1 MSGHN
6 PFFSIIIPCYNCAE
20 YLSECL
26 SSLLAQDY
34 TQWEAIVV
42 NDASTDN
49 SHDVA
54 SRFASQDSRIR
65 LLDKE
70 NNEGLHL
77 ARKSGTALSTGEY
90 ILFLDSDD
98 AFAEGTLDKIQSEI
112 QKYTPDILRFG
123 LLCKEQNGMSSHA
136 ARDFE
141 TWANA
146 NSSASNQKQLL
157 SEVFISTNEY
167 GRDWHVTHKAFRGS
181 ICRKAF
187 DAMTGSRLERAE
199 DSYEF
204 LVLASMSNLEVT
216 NTDIRGYVYN
226 IGRGVTTDN
235 MLSPDK
241 FLMSASQIKSCWE
254 EAKHFADSTES
265 VLVKESATRL
275 KERLTFTLMNEWKD
289 RVSDNDKI
297 EAAKSVA
304 PIIGEVETA
313 TALMRFARDG
323 AYASIEYLNPSTSAF
338 LDWAALAEELTQD
351 VHVLPVSYIQ
361 MKDAASRHIQEF
373 KETQD
378 LHKRQKKQTVKIF
391 VSAHKLVSTFSSD
404 IFQPVHVGSAKNPT
418 RFPYYWS
425 DADGENISDRNP
437 RYCELT
443 TQYWAWKNVDADYY
457 GFCHYRRYFDFS
469 ETVHE
474 ENAFGEI
481 MDDYI
486 DTKAEKEY
494 GLDDENIARV
504 VKQYDVITT
513 PFGNL
518 DEIINK
524 YGSPRALWEASP
536 LLHDDDLKRCYQIL
550 CAMYPDYKEDAQDF
564 FNGNKACFCN
574 MFIMKK
580 EIFFDYCEW
589 MFPILEE
596 FDKEADYGT
605 YSKEAL
611 RTPGHLSER
620 LLNIYLMHHKRIG
633 SNWKFKELQCVH
645 FTNPEP
651 AEQLKPLDVTDKP
664 IIPVVFA
671 ADDNYVPQLTTTVYS
686 AMKNADP
693 SYFYDV
699 TVLQRNI
706 AWDKQERMRVFFKR
720 FPNMN
725 LRFTNVD
732 RELAGYDL
740 STNNAHISVETYYR
754 FLIQKVLPFYD
765 KVLYLD
771 SDIIINGDIAKL
783 YNIDLQ
789 GKLLGAVRDIDFLGN
804 LNVKHGKRM
813 NYAKTV
819 LKMQNPYD
827 YFQAGV
833 LVLNTK
839 AMREHYTIEQWL
851 AYASNDEFIYNDQD
865 VLNAHCEG
873 NVLYLPWEWNV
884 VHDCGGRVG
893 NLFVQA
899 PNDIY
904 DAYMKSRNNPKI
916 IHYAGFQKPWTDP
929 DCDFAS
935 IYWKYAR
942 ETPFYER
949 LLKRV
954 VKANE
959 PKIPEEALRPKH
971 ERAVGED
978 NPIRKIVDPLMPIGS
993 RRRAMAKAIGR
1004 AVRGR
1009 E

>member
-1 MSGHN
+1 
-6 PFFSIIIPCYNCAE
+6 
-20 YLSECL
+20 
-26 SSLLAQDY
+26 
-34 TQWEAIVV
+34 
-42 NDASTDN
+42 
-49 SHDVA
+49 
-54 SRFASQDSRIR
+54 
-65 LLDKE
+65 
-70 NNEGLHL
+70 
-77 ARKSGTALSTGEY
+77 
-90 ILFLDSDD
+90 
-98 AFAEGTLDKIQSEI
+98 
-112 QKYTPDILRFG
+112 
-123 LLCKEQNGMSSHA
+123 
-136 ARDFE
+136 
-141 TWANA
+141 
-146 NSSASNQKQLL
+146 
-157 SEVFISTNEY
+157 
-167 GRDWHVTHKAFRGS
+167 
-181 ICRKAF
+181 
-187 DAMTGSRLERAE
+187 
-199 DSYEF
+199 
-204 LVLASMSNLEVT
+204 
-216 NTDIRGYVYN
+216 
-226 IGRGVTTDN
+226 
-235 MLSPDK
+235 
-241 FLMSASQIKSCWE
+241 
-254 EAKHFADSTES
+254 
-265 VLVKESATRL
+265 
-275 KERLTFTLMNEWKD
+275 
-289 RVSDNDKI
+289 
-297 EAAKSVA
+297 
-304 PIIGEVETA
+304 
-313 TALMRFARDG
+313 
-323 AYASIEYLNPSTSAF
+323 
-338 LDWAALAEELTQD
+338 
-351 VHVLPVSYIQ
+351 
-361 MKDAASRHIQEF
+361 
-373 KETQD
+373 
-378 LHKRQKKQTVKIF
+378 
-391 VSAHKLVSTFSSD
+391 
-404 IFQPVHVGSAKNPT
+404 
-418 RFPYYWS
+418 
-425 DADGENISDRNP
+425 
-437 RYCELT
+437 
-443 TQYWAWKNVDADYY
+443 
-457 GFCHYRRYFDFS
+457 
-469 ETVHE
+469 
-474 ENAFGEI
+474 
-481 MDDYI
+481 
-486 DTKAEKEY
+486 
-494 GLDDENIARV
+494 
-504 VKQYDVITT
+504 
-513 PFGNL
+513 
-518 DEIINK
+518 
-524 YGSPRALWEASP
+524 
-536 LLHDDDLKRCYQIL
+536 
-550 CAMYPDYKEDAQDF
+550 MYPDYKEDAQDF

-596 FDKEADYGT
+596 FDKSTDYST

-633 SNWKFKELQCVH
+633 SDWKFKELQCVH

-651 AEQLKPLDVTDKP
+651 AEQLKPLDVTDKL

-706 AWDKQERMRVFFKR
+706 SWDKQERMRGFFKQ

-732 RELAGYDL
+732 RELAGYEL

-754 FLIQKVLPFYD
+754 FLIQKLLPFYD

-819 LKMQNPYD
+819 LKMQNLYD

-839 AMREHYTIEQWL
+839 AMREYYTIEQWL

-959 PKIPEEALRPKH
+959 SQISEGSFLPKH

-978 NPIRKIVDPLMPIGS
+978 NPIRKFIDPLMPIGS
-993 RRRAMAKAIGR
+993 RRRDALKAIAR
-1004 AVRGR
+1004 VARGR
-1009 E
+1009 R